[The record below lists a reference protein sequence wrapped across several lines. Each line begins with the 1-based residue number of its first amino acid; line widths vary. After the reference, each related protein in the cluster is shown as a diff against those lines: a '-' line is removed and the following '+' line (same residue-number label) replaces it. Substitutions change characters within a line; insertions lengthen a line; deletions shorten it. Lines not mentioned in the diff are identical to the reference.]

1 MPYKL
6 IEKTSV
12 RIQVK
17 NGESIIKQ
25 GSGVIITF
33 SSEYYVL
40 TAFHCLGLEKN
51 SDILPDIKDVIVERQ
66 RNYTSSFIP
75 IKVISI
81 HKMNRNDDFILIK
94 IELVDEDIKKCGLG
108 HNPTEERK
116 VRFCGYQHIHAS
128 QYRPF
133 DGKITVV
140 SPSKFQIKLLDDTF
154 QQNGEDGSHVAE
166 GLSGSGVYVII
177 NNKPY
182 LIGILCSV
190 KDTQAWNDDIDCCA
204 LSKCLSNISCQMED
218 LSELNHIKAW
228 SENLEREKAQEDID
242 NYKSLNIEFFENL
255 LRKNM
260 VIHDTQEKA
269 INVTNKELKKYLS
282 LKENVSL
289 LESQYP
295 YIYKKF
301 QNVVKKFQDDVE
313 DQYSRSVRD
322 NNEAKDKRLELKD
335 KLKEELENILETSD
349 MKNDGI
355 KFDLADYQVIE
366 WLLDCSLNFTR
377 KNHD

>member
-1 MPYKL
+1 M
-6 IEKTSV
+6 
-12 RIQVK
+12 
-17 NGESIIKQ
+17 
-25 GSGVIITF
+25 
-33 SSEYYVL
+33 
-40 TAFHCLGLEKN
+40 
-51 SDILPDIKDVIVERQ
+51 
-66 RNYTSSFIP
+66 
-75 IKVISI
+75 
-81 HKMNRNDDFILIK
+81 
-94 IELVDEDIKKCGLG
+94 
-108 HNPTEERK
+108 
-116 VRFCGYQHIHAS
+116 
-128 QYRPF
+128 
-133 DGKITVV
+133 
-140 SPSKFQIKLLDDTF
+140 DDTF

-218 LSELNHIKAW
+218 LSDLNHIKAW

-295 YIYKKF
+295 YIYKRF

-335 KLKEELENILETSD
+335 KLKEELENILETGD

-377 KNHD
+377 KNND

>member
-12 RIQVK
+12 RIRVK

-40 TAFHCLGLEKN
+40 TAFHCLGLEEK

-66 RNYTSSFIP
+66 TDYTSSFIP
-75 IKVISI
+75 IRVISI

-116 VRFCGYQHIHAS
+116 VRFCGYQHIHES

-133 DGKITVV
+133 NGKITVV
-140 SPSKFQIKLLDDTF
+140 SSSKFQIKLLDDTF

-177 NNKPY
+177 HNKPY

-218 LSELNHIKAW
+218 LSDLNHIKAW

-242 NYKSLNIEFFENL
+242 NYKSLNIEFFENI

-282 LKENVSL
+282 LRENVSL

-301 QNVVKKFQDDVE
+301 QNVVKKIQDDVE

-335 KLKEELENILETSD
+335 KLKEELENILEAGD

-377 KNHD
+377 KNND